1 MSRENIILNTIFYV
15 ILTAFFIYIFVKEK
29 KIVAKIDKKRTIFE
43 DYLVNKFNLNG
54 KTSEKILRKTIKL
67 VESLG
72 SALILVLIIQKFYIG
87 NFLVPTGSMIPTIV
101 PKDRLFGNM
110 VVYNFKAPEREDI
123 IVFKEPIEDKVLYT
137 FSPGNPITL
146 LVYKRLMGLPGEKVQ
161 IKYDRLF
168 IDGKK
173 ISDREYTPL
182 GELSYNEWIVPKK
195 GDIITIEPG
204 QNYNDTFEKENID
217 VAKVQSL
224 LKENGAYVSQLLPD
238 VKFLVNGVPTGMIL
252 DFIHDQ
258 EVLNKLLKGETVT
271 KTLDE
276 DYYLALGDNTNGSY
290 DSRMW
295 GFVKDSRIKGKALVR
310 FWPLNRIGL
319 LK

>member
-1 MSRENIILNTIFYV
+1 MGREHIILNTIFYI

-43 DYLVNKFNLNG
+43 NYLVNKFNLNG
-54 KTSEKILRKTIKL
+54 KTSEKVLRKTIKL

-137 FSPGNPITL
+137 
-146 LVYKRLMGLPGEKVQ
+146 KRLMGLPGEKVQ

-168 IDGKK
+168 INGKK
-173 ISDREYTPL
+173 ISDREYTQL
-182 GELSYNEWIVPKK
+182 GELNNNEWVVPKK
-195 GDIITIEPG
+195 GDIVTIIPG

-217 VAKVQSL
+217 VAKVQAL

-238 VKFLVNGVPTGMIL
+238 VKFLVNGVSTGMIL

-258 EVLNKLLKGETVT
+258 EVLNKLLQGETVT

>member
-137 FSPGNPITL
+137 
-146 LVYKRLMGLPGEKVQ
+146 KRLMGLPGEKVQ

-195 GDIITIEPG
+195 GDIITIVPG

-258 EVLNKLLKGETVT
+258 DVLNKLLKGETVT

>member
-1 MSRENIILNTIFYV
+1 MGREHIILNTIFYI

-43 DYLVNKFNLNG
+43 NYLVNKFNLNG

-137 FSPGNPITL
+137 
-146 LVYKRLMGLPGEKVQ
+146 KRLMGLPGEKVQ

-168 IDGKK
+168 INGKK
-173 ISDREYTPL
+173 ISDREYTQL
-182 GELSYNEWIVPKK
+182 GELNNNEWVVPKK
-195 GDIITIEPG
+195 GDIVTIIPG

-217 VAKVQSL
+217 VAKVQAL

-238 VKFLVNGVPTGMIL
+238 VKFLVNGVSTGMIL

-258 EVLNKLLKGETVT
+258 EVLNKLLQGETVT

>member
-1 MSRENIILNTIFYV
+1 MNRENIILNTIFYV
-15 ILTAFFIYIFVKEK
+15 ILTAFFIYIFIKEK

-43 DYLVNKFNLNG
+43 NYFVNKFNLSG
-54 KTSEKILRKTIKL
+54 KKSEKVLRKTIKL

-110 VVYNFKAPEREDI
+110 VIYNFKAPKREDI

-137 FSPGNPITL
+137 
-146 LVYKRLMGLPGEKVQ
+146 KRLMGLPGEKVQ

-173 ISDREYTPL
+173 VSDREYTPL
-182 GELSYNEWIVPKK
+182 GELSYNEWMVPKK
-195 GDIITIEPG
+195 GDTITIVPG
-204 QNYNDTFEKENID
+204 QNYNITFEKENID
-217 VAKVQSL
+217 IAKVQTL

-258 EVLNKLLKGETVT
+258 EILNKLLQGETVT
-271 KTLDE
+271 RTLDE

>member
-1 MSRENIILNTIFYV
+1 MNRENIILNTIFYV
-15 ILTAFFIYIFVKEK
+15 ILTAFFIYIFIKEK

-43 DYLVNKFNLNG
+43 NYLVNKFNLSG
-54 KTSEKILRKTIKL
+54 KKSEKVLRKTIKL

-110 VVYNFKAPEREDI
+110 VIYNFKAPKREDI

-137 FSPGNPITL
+137 
-146 LVYKRLMGLPGEKVQ
+146 KRLMGLPGEKVQ

-173 ISDREYTPL
+173 VSDREYTPL

-195 GDIITIEPG
+195 GDTITIVPG
-204 QNYNDTFEKENID
+204 QNYNIAFEKENID
-217 VAKVQSL
+217 IAKVQTL

-238 VKFLVNGVPTGMIL
+238 VKFLVNGVPTGRIL

-258 EVLNKLLKGETVT
+258 EILNKLLQGETVT
-271 KTLDE
+271 RTLDE

>member
-1 MSRENIILNTIFYV
+1 MNRENIILNTIFYV
-15 ILTAFFIYIFVKEK
+15 ILTAFFIYIFIKEK

-43 DYLVNKFNLNG
+43 NYLVNKFNLSG
-54 KTSEKILRKTIKL
+54 KKSEKVLRKTIKL

-110 VVYNFKAPEREDI
+110 VIYNFKAPKREDI

-137 FSPGNPITL
+137 
-146 LVYKRLMGLPGEKVQ
+146 KRLMGLPGEKVQ

-173 ISDREYTPL
+173 VSDREYTSL

-195 GDIITIEPG
+195 GDTITIVPG
-204 QNYNDTFEKENID
+204 QNYNVAFEKENID
-217 VAKVQSL
+217 IAKVQTL

-258 EVLNKLLKGETVT
+258 EILNKLLQGETVT
-271 KTLDE
+271 RTLDE

>member
-1 MSRENIILNTIFYV
+1 MSREHIVFNTIFYV
-15 ILTAFFIYIFVKEK
+15 ILTAFFIYIFVREK
-29 KIVAKIDKKRTIFE
+29 KIVAKIDEKRTIFE
-43 DYLVNKFNLNG
+43 NYLVNKFNLNG
-54 KTSEKILRKTIKL
+54 KTSEKILRKIIKL

-87 NFLVPTGSMIPTIV
+87 NFLVPTGSMIPTII

-110 VVYNFKAPEREDI
+110 VIYNFKAPEREDI

-137 FSPGNPITL
+137 
-146 LVYKRLMGLPGEKVQ
+146 KRLMGLPGEKVQ

-168 IDGKK
+168 VNGKK

-195 GDIITIEPG
+195 GDVITIVPG
-204 QNYNDTFEKENID
+204 QNYNEAFQRDNID
-217 VAKVQSL
+217 IEKVQSL

-238 VKFLVNGVPTGMIL
+238 VKFLVNGIPTGMIL

-258 EVLNKLLKGETVT
+258 DILNKLLKGETVT

-319 LK
+319 LN

>member
-43 DYLVNKFNLNG
+43 DYLVNNFNLNG

-137 FSPGNPITL
+137 
-146 LVYKRLMGLPGEKVQ
+146 KRLMGLPGEKVQ

>member
-1 MSRENIILNTIFYV
+1 MSREHIVFNTIFYV
-15 ILTAFFIYIFVKEK
+15 ILTAFFIYIFVREK
-29 KIVAKIDKKRTIFE
+29 KIVAKIDEKRTIFE
-43 DYLVNKFNLNG
+43 NYLVNKFNLNG
-54 KTSEKILRKTIKL
+54 KTSEKILRKIIKL

-87 NFLVPTGSMIPTIV
+87 NFLVPTGSMIPTII

-110 VVYNFKAPEREDI
+110 VIYNFKAPEREDI

-137 FSPGNPITL
+137 
-146 LVYKRLMGLPGEKVQ
+146 KRLMGLPGEKVQ

-168 IDGKK
+168 VNGKK

-182 GELSYNEWIVPKK
+182 GELSYNEWTVPKK
-195 GDIITIEPG
+195 GDVITIVPG
-204 QNYNDTFEKENID
+204 QNYNEAFQRDNID
-217 VAKVQSL
+217 IEKVQSL

-238 VKFLVNGVPTGMIL
+238 VKFLVNGIPTGMIL

-258 EVLNKLLKGETVT
+258 DILNKLLKGETVT

-319 LK
+319 LN

>member
-1 MSRENIILNTIFYV
+1 MSREKIILNTIFYV

-137 FSPGNPITL
+137 
-146 LVYKRLMGLPGEKVQ
+146 KRLMGLPGEKVQ

>member
-1 MSRENIILNTIFYV
+1 MSRENLILNTIFYV

-43 DYLVNKFNLNG
+43 DYLVNKFKLNG

-67 VESLG
+67 IESLG

-87 NFLVPTGSMIPTIV
+87 NFLVPTGSMIPTII

-137 FSPGNPITL
+137 
-146 LVYKRLMGLPGEKVQ
+146 KRLMGLPGEKVQ
-161 IKYDRLF
+161 IKYDKLF
-168 IDGKK
+168 INGKK

-182 GELSYNEWIVPKK
+182 GELSYNEWTVPKK
-195 GDIITIEPG
+195 GDVITIIPG
-204 QNYNDTFEKENID
+204 QNYNETFEKENID
-217 VAKVQSL
+217 VAKVQNL

-310 FWPLNRIGL
+310 FWPLNRIGI

>member
-137 FSPGNPITL
+137 
-146 LVYKRLMGLPGEKVQ
+146 KRLMGLPGEKVQ

-195 GDIITIEPG
+195 GDIVTIEPG

>member
-110 VVYNFKAPEREDI
+110 VVYNFKTPEREDI

-137 FSPGNPITL
+137 
-146 LVYKRLMGLPGEKVQ
+146 KRLMGLPGEKVQ

>member
-137 FSPGNPITL
+137 
-146 LVYKRLMGLPGEKVQ
+146 KRLMGLPGEKVQ

-204 QNYNDTFEKENID
+204 QNYNDTFKKENID

>member
-1 MSRENIILNTIFYV
+1 MNRENIILNTIFYV
-15 ILTAFFIYIFVKEK
+15 ILTAFFIYIFIKEK

-43 DYLVNKFNLNG
+43 NYLVNKFNLSG
-54 KTSEKILRKTIKL
+54 KKSEKVLRKTIKL

-110 VVYNFKAPEREDI
+110 VIYNFKAPKREDI

-137 FSPGNPITL
+137 
-146 LVYKRLMGLPGEKVQ
+146 KRLMGLPGEKVQ

-173 ISDREYTPL
+173 VSDREYTPL

-195 GDIITIEPG
+195 GDTITIVPG
-204 QNYNDTFEKENID
+204 QNYNVTFEKENID
-217 VAKVQSL
+217 IAKVQTL

-258 EVLNKLLKGETVT
+258 EILNKLLQGETVT
-271 KTLDE
+271 RTLDE

>member
-15 ILTAFFIYIFVKEK
+15 ILSAFFIYIFVKEK
-29 KIVAKIDKKRTIFE
+29 KIVAIIDEKRTKFE
-43 DYLVNKFNLNG
+43 DKLVEKLNLSG
-54 KTSEKILRKTIKL
+54 KTSEKFLRKIIKL
-67 VESLG
+67 IESLG

-110 VVYNFKAPEREDI
+110 VMYNFKAPEREDI

-137 FSPGNPITL
+137 
-146 LVYKRLMGLPGEKVQ
+146 KRLMGLPGEKVQ
-161 IKYDRLF
+161 IKYERLF
-168 IDGKK
+168 VNGEK
-173 ISDREYTPL
+173 ISEREYSAL
-182 GELSYNEWIVPKK
+182 GELGSKEWTIPKK
-195 GDIITIEPG
+195 GDTVTIVPG
-204 QNYNDTFEKENID
+204 QDYNSAFERENID

-238 VKFLVNGVPTGMIL
+238 VEFLVNGVPTGMIL
-252 DFIHDQ
+252 DFIHDD
-258 EVLNKLLKGETVT
+258 EVLNNLLKGNTVT

-276 DYYLALGDNTNGSY
+276 DYYLVLGDNTNGSY

-295 GFVKDSRIKGKALVR
+295 GFVKDTRIKGKALVR
-310 FWPLNRIGL
+310 FWPLNRIGI

>member
-1 MSRENIILNTIFYV
+1 MGREHIILNTIFYI

-43 DYLVNKFNLNG
+43 NYLVNKFNLNG
-54 KTSEKILRKTIKL
+54 KTSEKVLRKTIKL

-123 IVFKEPIEDKVLYT
+123 LVFKEPIEDKVLYT
-137 FSPGNPITL
+137 
-146 LVYKRLMGLPGEKVQ
+146 KRLMGLPGEKVQ

-168 IDGKK
+168 INGKK
-173 ISDREYTPL
+173 ISDREYTQL
-182 GELSYNEWIVPKK
+182 GELNNNEWVVPKK
-195 GDIITIEPG
+195 GDIVTIIPG

-217 VAKVQSL
+217 VAKVQAL

-238 VKFLVNGVPTGMIL
+238 VKFLVNRVSTGMIL

-258 EVLNKLLKGETVT
+258 EVLNKLLQGETVT

>member
-1 MSRENIILNTIFYV
+1 MSRENIILNKIFYV

-54 KTSEKILRKTIKL
+54 KTSEKILRKIIKL

-137 FSPGNPITL
+137 
-146 LVYKRLMGLPGEKVQ
+146 KRLMGLPGEKVQ

>member
-54 KTSEKILRKTIKL
+54 KTSEKILRKIIKL

-137 FSPGNPITL
+137 
-146 LVYKRLMGLPGEKVQ
+146 KRLMGLPGEKVQ

-258 EVLNKLLKGETVT
+258 EVLNKLLKGEIVT

>member
-15 ILTAFFIYIFVKEK
+15 VLTAFFIYIFVREK
-29 KIVAKIDKKRTIFE
+29 KIVAKIDEKRTIFE
-43 DYLVNKFNLNG
+43 NYLVNKFKLNG
-54 KTSEKILRKTIKL
+54 KTSEKVLRKTIKI

-110 VVYNFKAPEREDI
+110 VIYNFKAPKREDI

-137 FSPGNPITL
+137 
-146 LVYKRLMGLPGEKVQ
+146 KRLMGLPGEKVQ
-161 IKYDRLF
+161 IKYDKLF
-168 IDGKK
+168 VDGKK

-182 GELSYNEWIVPKK
+182 GELSHNEWTVPKK
-195 GDIITIEPG
+195 GDVITIIPG
-204 QNYNDTFEKENID
+204 QNYNDAFEKQNID

-238 VKFLVNGVPTGMIL
+238 VKFLVNGVPTGMIV
-252 DFIHDQ
+252 DFIHNQ
-258 EVLNKLLKGETVT
+258 EILNQLLKGETVT

>member
-1 MSRENIILNTIFYV
+1 MGREHIILNTIFYI

-43 DYLVNKFNLNG
+43 NYLVNKFNLNG
-54 KTSEKILRKTIKL
+54 KTSEKVLRKTIKL

-137 FSPGNPITL
+137 
-146 LVYKRLMGLPGEKVQ
+146 KRLMGLPGEKVQ

-168 IDGKK
+168 INGKK
-173 ISDREYTPL
+173 ISDREYTQL
-182 GELSYNEWIVPKK
+182 GELNNNEWVVPKK
-195 GDIITIEPG
+195 GDIVTIIPG

-217 VAKVQSL
+217 VAKVQAL

-238 VKFLVNGVPTGMIL
+238 VKFLVNGVSTGMIL

-258 EVLNKLLKGETVT
+258 EVLNKLLQGETVT

-295 GFVKDSRIKGKALVR
+295 GFVKDSRIKGRALVR

>member
-15 ILTAFFIYIFVKEK
+15 ILSAFFIYIFVKEK
-29 KIVAKIDKKRTIFE
+29 KIVAIIDKKRTKFE
-43 DYLVNKFNLNG
+43 DKLVEKLNLSG
-54 KTSEKILRKTIKL
+54 KTSEKILRKIIKL
-67 VESLG
+67 IESLG

-110 VVYNFKAPEREDI
+110 VIYNFKAPEREDI

-137 FSPGNPITL
+137 
-146 LVYKRLMGLPGEKVQ
+146 KRLMGLPGEKIQ
-161 IKYDRLF
+161 IKYEKLF
-168 IDGKK
+168 VNGQK
-173 ISDREYTPL
+173 ISERQYSPL
-182 GELSYNEWIVPKK
+182 GELANKEWIIPKK
-195 GDIITIEPG
+195 GDTITIVPG
-204 QNYNDTFEKENID
+204 QDYNSAFERDNID

-238 VKFLVNGVPTGMIL
+238 VEFLVNGVPTGMIL
-252 DFIHDQ
+252 DFIHEEDI
-258 EVLNKLLKGETVT
+258 LNELLKGNTVT
-271 KTLDE
+271 RILDE

-310 FWPLNRIGL
+310 FWPLNRIGI

>member
-1 MSRENIILNTIFYV
+1 MNRENIILNTIFYV

-43 DYLVNKFNLNG
+43 DYLVNKFKLNG
-54 KTSEKILRKTIKL
+54 KTSEKVLRKIIKL

-110 VVYNFKAPEREDI
+110 VIYNFKAPEREDI

-137 FSPGNPITL
+137 
-146 LVYKRLMGLPGEKVQ
+146 KRLMGLPGEKVQ

-195 GDIITIEPG
+195 GDVITIVPG
-204 QNYNDTFEKENID
+204 QNYNETFEKGNID
-217 VAKVQSL
+217 IAKVQSL

-258 EVLNKLLKGETVT
+258 DVLNSLLKGKTVT

>member
-54 KTSEKILRKTIKL
+54 KTSEKILRKIIKL

-137 FSPGNPITL
+137 
-146 LVYKRLMGLPGEKVQ
+146 KRLMGLPGEKVQ
-161 IKYDRLF
+161 IKYERLF

>member
-137 FSPGNPITL
+137 
-146 LVYKRLMGLPGEKVQ
+146 KRLMGLPGEKVQ
-161 IKYDRLF
+161 IKYDKLF
-168 IDGKK
+168 VNGEK

-195 GDIITIEPG
+195 GDVITIIPG
-204 QNYNDTFEKENID
+204 QNYNETFEKENID
-217 VAKVQSL
+217 VAKVQNL

-310 FWPLNRIGL
+310 FWPLNRIGI

>member
-1 MSRENIILNTIFYV
+1 MARENIIFNTIFYI
-15 ILTAFFIYIFVKEK
+15 ILTAFFIYIFLNEK
-29 KIVAKIDKKRTIFE
+29 KIVEKINKKRVILE
-43 DYLVNKFNLNG
+43 DWIVNKLNISG
-54 KTSEKILRKTIKL
+54 KKSEKILRKVIKL

-110 VVYNFKAPEREDI
+110 VIYNFKAPEREDI
-123 IVFKEPIEDKVLYT
+123 IVFQEPIEDKVLYT
-137 FSPGNPITL
+137 
-146 LVYKRLMGLPGEKVQ
+146 KRLMGLPGETVQ

-168 IDGKK
+168 VDGKK

-182 GELSYNEWIVPKK
+182 GDMGNQEWIVPKK
-195 GDIITIEPG
+195 GDEITIVPG
-204 QNYNDTFEKENID
+204 QNYTETFKNDNID
-217 VAKVQSL
+217 IAKVQSL

-238 VKFLVNGVPTGMIL
+238 VKFYVNGSPTGMIL

-258 EVLNKLLKGETVT
+258 NVLNSLLKGETVT
-271 KTLDE
+271 KKLDE

-319 LK
+319 LD

>member
-54 KTSEKILRKTIKL
+54 KTSEKILRKIIKL

-137 FSPGNPITL
+137 
-146 LVYKRLMGLPGEKVQ
+146 KRLMGLPGEKVQ

>member
-137 FSPGNPITL
+137 
-146 LVYKRLMGLPGEKVQ
+146 KRLMGLPGEKVQ

-195 GDIITIEPG
+195 GDVIIIEPG

>member
-137 FSPGNPITL
+137 
-146 LVYKRLMGLPGEKVQ
+146 KRLMGLPGEKVQ

-217 VAKVQSL
+217 VAKVQNL

-258 EVLNKLLKGETVT
+258 EVLNKLLKGEAVT

>member
-1 MSRENIILNTIFYV
+1 MSRENIILNTVFYV
-15 ILTAFFIYIFVKEK
+15 ILTAFFIYIFVREK
-29 KIVAKIDKKRTIFE
+29 KIVAKIDEKRKILE
-43 DYLVNKFNLNG
+43 DYLVNKFNLTG

-67 VESLG
+67 IESLG

-123 IVFKEPIEDKVLYT
+123 IVFEEPIENKVLYT
-137 FSPGNPITL
+137 
-146 LVYKRLMGLPGEKVQ
+146 KRLMGLPGETVQ
-161 IKYDRLF
+161 IKYDKLF

-173 ISDREYTPL
+173 ISEREYTPL
-182 GELSYNEWIVPKK
+182 GELSYNEWIIPKK
-195 GDIITIEPG
+195 GDVITIVPG
-204 QNYNDTFEKENID
+204 QNYNETFEKENID
-217 VAKVQSL
+217 IAKVQNL

-276 DYYLALGDNTNGSY
+276 NYYLALGDNTNGSY

-295 GFVKDSRIKGKALVR
+295 GFVKDSRIKGKALFR
-310 FWPLNRIGL
+310 FWPLNRIGML
-319 LK
+319 D